1 MTSFVLEPILAR
13 RGDQRALKIAD
24 RVAREIVDLIVE
36 HELPEGAR
44 LPNEREMGEA
54 FGISRGTMREALR
67 LLESWGILTIR
78 AGRDGGPIVRYPRSE
93 ALAEG
98 LSAVLRLR
106 RVDVSDLLVARRAIE
121 PELARLAVTHVN
133 AEQLKHMMATVDIM
147 RSPDCNSDQYLE
159 ANTRFHMLVAESAR
173 SMPLQIFS
181 ESLKTIADGAVSRNS
196 TATERVA
203 RRWSTHTCVSSK
215 HCMKD
220 HRTRP
225 LTQCAITSP
234 MRLAIGNSTTP
245 RNTGLPSIGSERP
258 DSGSRS
264 SPIEP
269 ILRCRVVRIEVVVHI

>member
-1 MTSFVLEPILAR
+1 MTSGPPTEMTSFVLEPILAR
-13 RGDQRALKIAD
+13 RGDQRILKTAD

-36 HELPEGAR
+36 HELPEGVR

-121 PELARLAVTHVN
+121 PELARLAATNVN
-133 AEQLKHMMATVDIM
+133 SEQLRDMMATVDVM

-173 SMPLQIFS
+173 STPLQIFS
-181 ESLKTIADGAVSRNS
+181 ESLKTIADGALSQLHRDG
-196 TATERVA
+196 A
-203 RRWSTHTCVSSK
+203 RRKTVVEAHLRVIEALQEKSPDMAADAMRDHLTDAARYWQLNHPKEYGSSVNW
-215 HCMKD
+215 
-220 HRTRP
+220 
-225 LTQCAITSP
+225 L
-234 MRLAIGNSTTP
+234 
-245 RNTGLPSIGSERP
+245 
-258 DSGSRS
+258 
-264 SPIEP
+264 
-269 ILRCRVVRIEVVVHI
+269 